1 MVTNGTS
8 GPAGLASVAL
18 SRRGFI
24 TLAGGVVGA
33 FALSACAP
41 DPAPSGDGTGTTSP
55 SEPFE
60 FTALYFEG
68 AGQDVVPARLL
79 EEFGKAHPNA
89 TVKSVIGASRYPEV
103 IAAFKANGTAL
114 TNFGI
119 FTAGVMAQ
127 GAELGMFE
135 KVDAGALG
143 ITGINSS
150 YDLFPGQGI
159 PFNSNLIGLVYN
171 PEMMDAPTSWLD
183 LLDPKNRGLVGLF
196 DAPQGL
202 LFSGLWAVNQAL
214 GGDEETLDE
223 GFKAFSEAA
232 RAGQFGTLYNSN
244 QTQFDAF
251 SRKEVALASSIL
263 ATQNAWKSQ
272 GASIE
277 YAVPTEGQMAVPLF
291 LGTVKG
297 SSAAQID
304 ASAEL
309 ITRMLEPENIR
320 EYNDL
325 TFAAPVIDGAELPDA
340 HKSLPA
346 FGADA
351 LAKVQQVDWALHAK
365 VQAQLVERW
374 NRDVKGQLA

>member
-1 MVTNGTS
+1 
-8 GPAGLASVAL
+8 
-18 SRRGFI
+18 
-24 TLAGGVVGA
+24 
-33 FALSACAP
+33 
-41 DPAPSGDGTGTTSP
+41 
-55 SEPFE
+55 
-60 FTALYFEG
+60 
-68 AGQDVVPARLL
+68 
-79 EEFGKAHPNA
+79 
-89 TVKSVIGASRYPEV
+89 
-103 IAAFKANGTAL
+103 
-114 TNFGI
+114 
-119 FTAGVMAQ
+119 
-127 GAELGMFE
+127 
-135 KVDAGALG
+135 
-143 ITGINSS
+143 
-150 YDLFPGQGI
+150 
-159 PFNSNLIGLVYN
+159 
-171 PEMMDAPTSWLD
+171 
-183 LLDPKNRGLVGLF
+183 
-196 DAPQGL
+196 
-202 LFSGLWAVNQAL
+202 
-214 GGDEETLDE
+214 
-223 GFKAFSEAA
+223 
-232 RAGQFGTLYNSN
+232 
-244 QTQFDAF
+244 F